1 VRRLVLLRHAPTAA
15 HRRAAF
21 PLDEPLDERGVAA
34 AAALRG
40 RLPAHEDCYA
50 SPSRRTRQ
58 TARLAGLAPRDE
70 PALAECDFG
79 AWRGRALA
87 EVADEDPE
95 GVAAWMSDPA
105 AAPHGGE
112 PLTALVARV
121 GGWLDAQ
128 AGREGAALAVT
139 SGGPIRAAVVHALGA
154 PLEAMW
160 RIEAAPLGMAELH
173 CHGGSWRVMRLNAPA
188 PALQR

>member
-1 VRRLVLLRHAPTAA
+1 
-15 HRRAAF
+15 
-21 PLDEPLDERGVAA
+21 
-34 AAALRG
+34 
-40 RLPAHEDCYA
+40 
-50 SPSRRTRQ
+50 
-58 TARLAGLAPRDE
+58 
-70 PALAECDFG
+70 
-79 AWRGRALA
+79 
-87 EVADEDPE
+87 
-95 GVAAWMSDPA
+95 MSDPA

-121 GGWLDAQ
+121 GAWLDAQ

-173 CHGGSWRVMRLNAPA
+173 CHDGRWRVMRLNASA
-188 PALQR
+188 AR

>member
-15 HRRAAF
+15 TRRAAF
-21 PLDEPLDERGVAA
+21 PVDEPLDARGAAA

-40 RLPAHEDCYA
+40 RLPAHDDCYA
-50 SPSRRTRQ
+50 GPSLRARE

-79 AWRGRALA
+79 AWSGRALA
-87 EVADEDPE
+87 EVAEEDPE
-95 GVAAWMSDPA
+95 GLAAWMSDPA
-105 AAPHGGE
+105 ATPHGGE
-112 PLTALVARV
+112 SLTALAERVAR
-121 GGWLDAQ
+121 WLDGQ
-128 AGREGAALAVT
+128 AAREGAALAVT

-154 PLEAMW
+154 PPEALW

-173 CHGGSWRVMRLNAPA
+173 CHDGSWRVIRLNVAAPA
-188 PALQR
+188 GRP